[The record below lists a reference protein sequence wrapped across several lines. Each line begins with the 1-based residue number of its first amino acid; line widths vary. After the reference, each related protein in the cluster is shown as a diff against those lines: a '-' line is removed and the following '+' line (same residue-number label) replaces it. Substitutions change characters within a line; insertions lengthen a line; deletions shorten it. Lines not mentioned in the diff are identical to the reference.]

1 MRSHP
6 GLAPGK
12 LSAVLEEITH
22 TSSHVGER
30 IEARR
35 YAAVLVL
42 RELTRSAP
50 ALIYDNVP
58 DLLDNL
64 WTALRDPKVCNCE
77 TGHLPTSTLQAD
89 LVVSCRWR
97 SEKQPPALWRDVFSS

>member
-1 MRSHP
+1 MAEHVDIQVKSCIEWLQ
-6 GLAPGK
+6 GALAATRLDK
-12 LSAVLEEITH
+12 NSADHNIFA
-22 TSSHVGER
+22 GER

-50 ALIYDNVP
+50 GLVYDNVP

-64 WTALRDPKVCNCE
+64 WTALRDPKVRE
-77 TGHLPTSTLQAD
+77 H
-89 LVVSCRWR
+89 
-97 SEKQPPALWRDVFSS
+97 FISSRN